1 MKELDLILNNPSGL
15 HARPAKVFVN
25 TAKQFK
31 ADIRVQHGT
40 KKVNAKSMISILT
53 LGVEN
58 GGQIRLIADGPDE
71 DEAVTVLKAAIEE
84 GLGDEVPGSAS
95 HTDGK
100 KDGGATKAAQE
111 SQSPTEPDR
120 PKETASDERTVRGV
134 PASSGIAI
142 GPLYQLRK
150 VEIVIEETATDPAQ
164 EKSRLREAT
173 KTAQIQLKLLHAEVE
188 KRIGAEEAAIFEA
201 HQAILDD
208 PELLEA
214 AFVSIDTGKSAGRA
228 WQDTIQTTAATLA
241 GLADELLAARAADVR
256 DVGNKVLRIL
266 AGVADAS
273 VLPSQPVILVAED
286 LAPSD
291 TASLD
296 TSRVLGF
303 CTAIGGANSH
313 SAILARALG
322 LPAIVGAGSGLLAL
336 KNGLQ
341 AILNGDTGTLTLDP
355 DPEALAA
362 AKNLQEE
369 HQIRRTAELGAAK
382 EPAITQDGHRVEIVA
397 NIGSVADAKQ
407 ALGFGAEGVG
417 LLRSEFLFLDR
428 ADPPTETEQFKVY
441 RDIAVALEGQPV
453 IIRTLDVGG
462 DKPLPYIPMPPE
474 ENPFLGVRGIR
485 LCLGRP
491 ELLRTQIRAILRAA
505 EFGRL
510 RIMFP
515 MVANVA
521 EFSTARQIVEEV
533 RAELKGPAIELGI
546 MIEIPA
552 AALLADVFAKEVDFF
567 SIGTNDLTQYTLA
580 MDRGHPQ
587 LSAQADGLHPAV
599 LRLIDQT
606 VRASHAAGKWT
617 GVCGELGADPQ
628 AVPILVGLG
637 VDELSVSVPA
647 IPMVKAQI
655 RSLSF
660 STAQRLAAEALECAS
675 AVEVRRTV
683 DSLSLRTFAK
693 VGPDGKGDK

>member
-100 KDGGATKAAQE
+100 RDGGATKAAQE

-355 DPEALAA
+355 DPEALTA

-462 DKPLPYIPMPPE
+462 DKPLPYVPMPPE

-521 EFSTARQIVEEV
+521 EFSAARQIVEEV
-533 RAELKGPAIELGI
+533 RAELKGPPIELGI

>member
-1 MKELDLILNNPSGL
+1 MKELDLVLHNPSGL

-25 TAKQFK
+25 TAKQFQ

-40 KKVNAKSMISILT
+40 KKVNAKSMISVLT

-58 GGQIRLIADGPDE
+58 GGQIRLSADGPDE
-71 DEAVTVLKAAIEE
+71 DEALIVLKTAIEE
-84 GLGDEVPGSAS
+84 GLGDEVPTQAS
-95 HTDGK
+95 QLDGK
-100 KDGGATKAAQE
+100 EGGETKAALA
-111 SQSPTEPDR
+111 SQPQTEPER
-120 PKETASDERTVRGV
+120 PQETESDERIVRGV

-142 GPLYQLRK
+142 GPLHQFRK
-150 VEIVIEETATDPAQ
+150 AEIIIIETAADPAQ
-164 EKSRLREAT
+164 EKLHLQEAI
-173 KTAQIQLKLLHAEVE
+173 KTAQAGLKVLHAEVK

-208 PELLEA
+208 PELLET
-214 AFVSIDTGKSAGRA
+214 AFAQIDTGYSAGRA

-241 GLADELLAARAADVR
+241 GLADELLSARAADVR

-266 AGVADAS
+266 AGVADDAS
-273 VLPSQPVILVAED
+273 ALPNEPVILIAED

-291 TASLD
+291 TAALD
-296 TSRVLGF
+296 PNRVLGF
-303 CTAIGGANSH
+303 CTAIGGTNSH

-322 LPAIVGAGSGLLAL
+322 LPAIVGAGAGVLAL
-336 KNGLQ
+336 KNGTQ
-341 AILNGDTGTLTLDP
+341 AILNGNTGTLTLEP
-355 DPEALAA
+355 DPEALTAA
-362 AKNLQEE
+362 RNLREE
-369 HQIRRTAELGAAK
+369 HQIRRAAELRAAQ
-382 EPAITQDGHRVEIVA
+382 EPATTQDGHQVEVVA
-397 NIGSVADAKQ
+397 NIGNVADAKK

-417 LLRSEFLFLDR
+417 LLRSEFLFLGR
-428 ADPPTETEQFKVY
+428 ADPPAETEQFKVY
-441 RDIAVALEGQPV
+441 RDIAVALEGHPV

-462 DKPLPYIPMPPE
+462 DKPLPYVPLPAE

-515 MVANVA
+515 MVTNVA
-521 EFSTARQIVEEV
+521 EFSAARQIVAEV
-533 RAELKGPAIELGI
+533 QAELKGPAVELGI
-546 MIEIPA
+546 MIEVPA
-552 AALLADVFAKEVDFF
+552 AALLADIFAKEVDFF

-599 LRLIDQT
+599 LRLIDKT
-606 VRASHAAGKWT
+606 VQAAHAAGKWT
-617 GVCGELGADPQ
+617 GICGELGADPQ

-647 IPMVKAQI
+647 IPAVKAQI

-660 STAQRLAAEALECAS
+660 STAQRLAAEALGCAS
-675 AVEVRRTV
+675 ALEVRRTV
-683 DSLSLRTFAK
+683 DSLSLRTFSK
-693 VGPDGKGDK
+693 MDPGG